1 MIELAQ
7 KKCKPCEAGQQPFK
21 GADLSKL
28 FSQLK
33 GWELIEERQLRKTYR
48 FPNFVEALEFVNRI
62 GELAE
67 EEGHHPDIFLTWGK
81 VRVELWTHK
90 INGLSE
96 NDFIMAAKFDE
107 ANLA

>member
-7 KKCKPCEAGQQPFK
+7 KKCKPCEAGQQPLN
-21 GADLSKL
+21 GAQLSKL
-28 FSQLK
+28 FGQLK
-33 GWELIEERQLRKTYR
+33 GWELIEEQQLRKTYR

-81 VRVELWTHK
+81 VRVDLSTHK

-107 ANLA
+107 ANPA